1 MKIWLLVLALLAS
14 RHSGD
19 TQSAHELWKINVT
32 EKHGLQ
38 RFDRAPGFLWMKQQ
52 GIIFLGPDRVAIY
65 QVNRAAQQ
73 GTLKGRNSSGGGG
86 NFLLNL
92 EVFDMRDGREISA
105 AQFTTNAGYSRVL
118 PTRDGGFLVRAGDLL
133 YLYSAGFEKIAT
145 RKLDLKRTA
154 RSESWQIEVTPSG
167 DHVVLVHQQIF
178 LHPQRLSD
186 GTLLTA
192 GKSSADVE
200 ILDATTLALVKS
212 FKLSQALPYWSPL
225 DDALLTKDPAQ
236 DFDDAQSGL
245 LDFDGNWKLLPPVW
259 QSTKHSCAYVME
271 GLANDLVA
279 AHGCSALMV
288 FSVSGERIL
297 TQQARSGE
305 IFTALTGQAHF
316 LAAQSDEYTQS
327 ASVYVSARAARVEVF
342 DLNTRARTIS
352 AGVEHTPIFYA
363 VSPTGAL
370 AVVDGDTLK
379 LYGPVTQEG
388 KK

>member
-1 MKIWLLVLALLAS
+1 MRVWLLALALLAS
-14 RHSGD
+14 RRSGD

-38 RFDRAPGFLWMKQQ
+38 RFDRAAGFLWMKQQ
-52 GIIFLGPDRVAIY
+52 GVVFLGPDRVAIY

-73 GTLKGRNSSGGGG
+73 GALKGRNSSGGSG

-92 EVFDMRDGREISA
+92 EVLDVRDGHEISA

-118 PTRDGGFLVRAGDLL
+118 PTRDGRFLVRTGDLL
-133 YLYSAGFEKIAT
+133 YLYSAAFEKIAT
-145 RKLDLKRTA
+145 RKLELKRTA

-167 DHVVLVHQQIF
+167 DDVVLVHQQVF

-192 GKSSADVE
+192 GRSSADVE
-200 ILDATTLALVKS
+200 VLDAGTLATVKS
-212 FKLSQALPYWSPL
+212 FKLSQSLPYWSSL

-236 DFDDAQSGL
+236 VFDDTQSGL
-245 LDFDGNWKLLPPVW
+245 LDFDGHWKPLPPVW
-259 QSTKHSCAYVME
+259 ESTKHSCAYVME
-271 GLANDLVA
+271 GLTKDQVA
-279 AHGCSALMV
+279 AHGCNALVV
-288 FSVSGERIL
+288 FSIPGEKLL

-305 IFTALTGQAHF
+305 MFTIVVGRGNF

-327 ASVYVSARAARVEVF
+327 ASALVSTRAARVEVF
-342 DLNTRARTIS
+342 DLRTKARTTAVS
-352 AGVEHTPIFYA
+352 VERSPIYYA
-363 VSPTGAL
+363 VSANGAL
-370 AVVDGDTLK
+370 AVVDGEMLK
-379 LYGPVTQEG
+379 LYGPGAQEG